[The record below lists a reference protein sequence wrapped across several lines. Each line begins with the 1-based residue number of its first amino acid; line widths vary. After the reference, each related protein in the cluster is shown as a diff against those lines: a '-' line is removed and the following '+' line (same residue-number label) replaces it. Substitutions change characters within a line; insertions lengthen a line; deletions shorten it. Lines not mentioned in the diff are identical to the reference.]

1 MGRREQWQGDPLG
14 APPPL
19 IRSVTTPAYMRVVID
34 ASDGRRC
41 EADLSSFSG
50 VYCFPRDADEWSRVS
65 IDSYGLGLV
74 WASRFEVHVDQVLG
88 LATHVESAADS
99 PVTPAPGQ

>member
-1 MGRREQWQGDPLG
+1 MGGPT
-14 APPPL
+14 PL
-19 IRSVTTPAYMRVVID
+19 IRSVTTPAYMRVVIE
-34 ASDGRRC
+34 ASDGRRY

-74 WASRFEVHVDQVLG
+74 WANRFEVHIDQVLR
-88 LATHVESAADS
+88 LATHVEPAADS
-99 PVTPAPGQ
+99 RVTPALAR